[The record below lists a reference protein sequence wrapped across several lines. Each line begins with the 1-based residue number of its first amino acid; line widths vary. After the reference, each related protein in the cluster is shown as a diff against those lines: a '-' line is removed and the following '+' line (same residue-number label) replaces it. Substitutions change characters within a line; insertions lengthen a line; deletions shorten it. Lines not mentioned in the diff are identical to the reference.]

1 MEEDNRFLERIAL
14 GITIFV
20 AAVVVIIVLSVL
32 TALVL
37 GVIALAGLV
46 L

>member
-1 MEEDNRFLERIAL
+1 MDDDNRFLERIAL

>member
-1 MEEDNRFLERIAL
+1 VEEDNRFLERIAL